1 MTTSAPKSIILTC
14 NITGRQ
20 VKWSSQS
27 IIQKH
32 INKHGSLEAFQKAYV
47 SRGAVKK
54 PVVKSALLRDGEVD
68 LMLSILEEGVK
79 LAPTG
84 LSTKHLTAEQY
95 ALHYQKKVDAL
106 VAVGASQAEINWMKQ
121 RLDRWRNG
129 RGTVAA

>member
-1 MTTSAPKSIILTC
+1 MSITLTC
-14 NITGRQ
+14 NVTGK
-20 VKWSSQS
+20 VVTWTNKT

-54 PVVKSALLRDGEVD
+54 PIVKSALLRDGEVD
-68 LMLSILEEGVK
+68 LMKSILEEGVK

>member
-1 MTTSAPKSIILTC
+1 MSITLTC
-14 NITGRQ
+14 NVTGKT
-20 VKWSSQS
+20 VKWSNQK
-27 IIQKH
+27 IIDAKIKQY
-32 INKHGSLEAFQKAYV
+32 GSEEAFRKAFV
-47 SRGAVKK
+47 CRGTVKK
-54 PVVKSALLRDGEVD
+54 PIVKSALLRDGEVD
-68 LMLSILEEGVK
+68 LMKSILEEGVK

-106 VAVGASQAEINWMKQ
+106 VAVGASVAEINWMKQ

>member
-1 MTTSAPKSIILTC
+1 MSITLTC
-14 NITGRQ
+14 NVTGKT
-20 VKWSSQS
+20 VKWSNQK
-27 IIQKH
+27 IIDAKIAQY
-32 INKHGSLEAFQKAYV
+32 GSEEAFRKAFV
-47 SRGAVKK
+47 CRGAVKK
-54 PVVKSALLRDGEVD
+54 PIVKSALLRDGEVD
-68 LMLSILEEGVK
+68 LMKSILEEGVK

-106 VAVGASQAEINWMKQ
+106 VAAGASQAEINWMKQ

>member
-1 MTTSAPKSIILTC
+1 MSITLTC
-14 NITGRQ
+14 NVTGKT
-20 VKWSSQS
+20 VKWSNQK
-27 IIQKH
+27 IIDAKIAQY
-32 INKHGSLEAFQKAYV
+32 GSEEAFRKAFV
-47 SRGAVKK
+47 CRGAVKK
-54 PVVKSALLRDGEVD
+54 PIVKSALLRDGEVD
-68 LMLSILEEGVK
+68 LMKSILEEGVK

>member
-1 MTTSAPKSIILTC
+1 MSMILTC
-14 NITGRQ
+14 NVTGKT
-20 VKWSSQS
+20 VKWSNQK
-27 IIQKH
+27 IIDDKIKQY
-32 INKHGSLEAFQKAYV
+32 GSEEAFRKAFV
-47 SRGAVKK
+47 CRGAVKK
-54 PVVKSALLRDGEVD
+54 PIVKSALLRDGEVD
-68 LMLSILEEGVK
+68 LMKSILEEGVK

>member
-1 MTTSAPKSIILTC
+1 MSITLTC
-14 NITGRQ
+14 NVTGKT
-20 VKWSSQS
+20 VKWSNQK
-27 IIQKH
+27 IIDEKIKQY
-32 INKHGSLEAFQKAYV
+32 GSLEAFQKAYV

-54 PVVKSALLRDGEVD
+54 PIVKSALLRDGEVD
-68 LMLSILEEGVK
+68 LMKSILEEGVK

-129 RGTVAA
+129 A

>member
-1 MTTSAPKSIILTC
+1 MSITLTC
-14 NITGRQ
+14 NVTGKT
-20 VKWSSQS
+20 VKWSNQK
-27 IIQKH
+27 IIDEKIKQY
-32 INKHGSLEAFQKAYV
+32 GSLEAFQKAYV

-54 PVVKSALLRDGEVD
+54 PIVKSALLRDGEVD
-68 LMLSILEEGVK
+68 LMKSILEEGVK

-106 VAVGASQAEINWMKQ
+106 VAVGASVAEINWMKQ

>member
-1 MTTSAPKSIILTC
+1 MSITLTC
-14 NITGRQ
+14 NVTGKT
-20 VKWSSQS
+20 VKWSNQK
-27 IIQKH
+27 IIDEKIKQY
-32 INKHGSLEAFQKAYV
+32 GSLEAFQKAYV

-54 PVVKSALLRDGEVD
+54 PIVKSALLRDGEVD
-68 LMLSILEEGVK
+68 LMKSILEEGVK

>member
-1 MTTSAPKSIILTC
+1 MILTC
-14 NITGRQ
+14 NVTGKT
-20 VKWSSQS
+20 VKWSNQK
-27 IIQKH
+27 IIDEKIKQY
-32 INKHGSLEAFQKAYV
+32 GSLEAFQKAYV

-54 PVVKSALLRDGEVD
+54 PIVKSALLRDGEVD
-68 LMLSILEEGVK
+68 LMKSILEEGVK